1 MLRCWVGAGLR
12 EVGGGPTGVEVGRGC
27 TPTATAWIWGGPT
40 EEPKAAGCS
49 AANPPP
55 IGNGGNAYGRPH
67 LEAPEVLPGRGAL
80 TLPRV
85 ARRVLHRWSVP
96 NTTLMGPSSWS
107 ATATGREVGAAPR
120 GTPTAQPHPTGSK
133 LKLQPPTPH
142 KAQPTP
148 SCPRPHCQPA
158 PRRAPPA
165 AFLQGTAELRAGQ
178 GDNIGPMR
186 PPRSQMC
193 VNKAAAP

>member
-55 IGNGGNAYGRPH
+55 IGNGVNAYGRPH
-67 LEAPEVLPGRGAL
+67 LEAPEVLPGHGAL

-85 ARRVLHRWSVP
+85 ARRVLHGWSVP
-96 NTTLMGPSSWS
+96 STTLMGPHRGAPRQRAGRWGQHPGERRQHSPIPRVLSLNCS
-107 ATATGREVGAAPR
+107 LPPPTKPSPPHPAPGPTASLPPGEPPQQHSCKVPQSCEQGRE
-120 GTPTAQPHPTGSK
+120 T
-133 LKLQPPTPH
+133 
-142 KAQPTP
+142 
-148 SCPRPHCQPA
+148 
-158 PRRAPPA
+158 
-165 AFLQGTAELRAGQ
+165 
-178 GDNIGPMR
+178 I
-186 PPRSQMC
+186 
-193 VNKAAAP
+193 